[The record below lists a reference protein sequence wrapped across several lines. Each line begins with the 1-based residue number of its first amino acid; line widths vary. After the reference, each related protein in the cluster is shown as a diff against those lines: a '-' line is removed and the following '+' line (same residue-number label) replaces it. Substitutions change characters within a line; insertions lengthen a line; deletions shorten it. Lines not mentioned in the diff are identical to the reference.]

1 MRVAV
6 CQLNSREDK
15 PANIATA
22 LDLLDQAAARGV
34 DIAVLPEYTDYMGP
48 NDGALAT
55 AETIPGPTSERIAA
69 KAREHG
75 MWVLLGSM
83 REIDPQGGRCAN
95 TSLLF
100 DRNGAIAARYTKLHL
115 YDVDLPGRVTYLE
128 SATVRPGKEIVTTDI
143 EGITAGLS
151 ICYDMRF
158 PELFRLQTLA
168 GAKILFI
175 PAAFNLYTG
184 RDHWEVLLRA
194 RAIENQCYVVA
205 AGQIGKYLPN
215 GACNGRSMII
225 DPWGTVQAVAQD
237 TTSIAVADL
246 DFDFLQKVREEMPCL
261 PNRRGDLYQLE
272 TKHVAA

>member
-6 CQLNSREDK
+6 CQMNSQENK
-15 PANIATA
+15 AANIQTA
-22 LDLLDQAAARGV
+22 LALLDQAAARGV

-48 NDGALAT
+48 NEGALAA
-55 AETIPGPTSERIAA
+55 AETIPGPTSDRIAA

-83 REIDPQGGRCAN
+83 REIDPGSARCAN
-95 TSLLF
+95 TSVLF
-100 DRNGAIAARYTKLHL
+100 NRDGEIVARYTKLHL

-128 SATVRPGKEIVTTDI
+128 SATVRPGANVVTTDI
-143 EGITAGLS
+143 EGQTAGLA

-168 GAKILFI
+168 GAKMLFI

-194 RAIENQCYVVA
+194 RAIENQCYVIA

-225 DPWGTVQAVAQD
+225 DPWGTVLATATD
-237 TTSIAVADL
+237 TTGIAVAEM
-246 DFDFLQKVREEMPCL
+246 DFDFLQRVREEMPCL
-261 PNRRGDLYQLE
+261 PNRRGDIYHLE
-272 TKHVAA
+272 TKHVAR